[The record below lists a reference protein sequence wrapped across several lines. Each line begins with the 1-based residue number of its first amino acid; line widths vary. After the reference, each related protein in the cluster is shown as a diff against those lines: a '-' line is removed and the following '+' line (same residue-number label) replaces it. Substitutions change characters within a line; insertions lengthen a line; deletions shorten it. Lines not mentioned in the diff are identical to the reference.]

1 MNFGDCRACGNT
13 IGSNEKSCRYCGS
26 ANPNYII
33 TEKSPQKTYI
43 IQEISRKGPFN
54 KWTTFLLCLFLGY
67 FGVHK
72 FYEGK
77 IFLGFIYL
85 LTFGFLGFGIFIDLI
100 IILTKPKEYY
110 L

>member
-1 MNFGDCRACGNT
+1 MDNVFA
-13 IGSNEKSCRYCGS
+13 
-26 ANPNYII
+26 
-33 TEKSPQKTYI
+33 
-43 IQEISRKGPFN
+43 
-54 KWTTFLLCLFLGY
+54 LFIFRL
-67 FGVHK
+67 FWVHK

-77 IFLGFIYL
+77 ILLGFIYL